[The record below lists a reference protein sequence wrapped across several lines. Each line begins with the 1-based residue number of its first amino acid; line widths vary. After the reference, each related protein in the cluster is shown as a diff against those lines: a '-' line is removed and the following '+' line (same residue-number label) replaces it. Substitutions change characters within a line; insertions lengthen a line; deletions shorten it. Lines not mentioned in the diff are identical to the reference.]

1 MSPKKRQA
9 SGGKGED
16 AAAAFS
22 FLGFPVAGVDRATL
36 TRHLLVLGG
45 LSLLVKVAT
54 LVATVWVF
62 HSFIDLFD
70 ISYYL
75 KFALKVYG
83 GQIPYA
89 DFTVDYPQLAF
100 VSILLPLVP
109 ALATKSADLYVLS
122 HQALMAL
129 FDLGTTVLVYLVALK
144 LWDARRAFMAG
155 VLYATAFSGAYFV
168 LTKYDAYPTF
178 FLVLSVALFVY
189 GRELAGYVAGTIGL
203 LVKWF
208 PALALPYFLIHDLKE
223 GRGRKE
229 ILRRIGI
236 CAALTLV
243 VTGPFLLLSPSG
255 FLRTYTVNTGF
266 NVLTHSLVYYL
277 DFVTGNLLQVRF
289 FGEISLFLT
298 VIVQLGLIFLSYRHP
313 SRGMRTLCGFVFL
326 SVLAFILTNKIAS
339 PQYFAWV
346 TPFLAIFLAGTLPEM
361 GLFFTAQL
369 WTYLEF
375 PLLYNVLYNN
385 ITGYGDPAQGFPLV
399 TFTFFTVKFLIFFAL
414 AFAVAR
420 RAGILPAAGKAET

>member
-1 MSPKKRQA
+1 MAQKGKKTGPKPAEKEFRWW
-9 SGGKGED
+9 
-16 AAAAFS
+16 
-22 FLGFPVAGVDRATL
+22 GFPLSNADPAL
-36 TRHLLVLGG
+36 LARHLLWIIG
-45 LSLLVKVAT
+45 LSVAVKVLT
-54 LVATVWVF
+54 LFLTTALF

-75 KFALKVYG
+75 KYAVKAFS
-83 GQIPYA
+83 GQIPYV
-89 DFTVDYPQLAF
+89 DFSVDYPQFALF
-100 VSILLPLVP
+100 SILAPFPFAMLTQN
-109 ALATKSADLYVLS
+109 ANTYVLV
-122 HQALMAL
+122 HQVLMAL
-129 FDLGTTVLVYLVALK
+129 FDTGTAVLVYLVALK
-144 LWDARRAFMAG
+144 LSDQRQAFLSG
-155 VLYATAFSGAYFV
+155 ILYATAFSSAYFV

-178 FLVLSVALFVY
+178 FLMLAVALFVY
-189 GRELAGYVAGTIGL
+189 GRETGGYLAATAGL

-208 PALALPYFLIHDLKE
+208 PALALPFFLLHDLRS
-223 GRGRKE
+223 GRPREE
-229 ILRRIGI
+229 ILRRVGL
-236 CAALTLV
+236 CAALVLV
-243 VTGPFLLLSPSG
+243 VTVPLLLLAPSV

-277 DFVTGNLLQVRF
+277 DFVTGNLLSVRF

-298 VIVQLGLIFLSYRHP
+298 VIVQLGLIFLWYRHP

-361 GLFFTAQL
+361 ALFFTAQA

-385 ITGYGDPAQGFPLV
+385 ITGYGDPALGFPLV

-414 AFAVAR
+414 AFVVAR
-420 RAGILPAAGKAET
+420 RAGILPGAGKAEP